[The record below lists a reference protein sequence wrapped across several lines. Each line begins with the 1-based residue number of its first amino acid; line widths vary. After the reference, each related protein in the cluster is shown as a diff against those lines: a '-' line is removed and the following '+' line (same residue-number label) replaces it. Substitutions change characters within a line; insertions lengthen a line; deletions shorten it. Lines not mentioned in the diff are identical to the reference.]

1 MTALSIDFVLGFSCL
16 GLVVL
21 LYLLKEFIGLFREL
35 LMILGELL
43 EELRNE

>member
-1 MTALSIDFVLGFSCL
+1 MTASSDFIVGFMCC

-21 LYLLKEFIGLFREL
+21 LYLLYELIEL
-35 LMILGELL
+35 LREFVLILRESL